1 MYLIEIWVNKL
12 ANEMKIYLPQEVNM
26 EFVSIQNSL
35 IFTVCIVYI
44 KWIDTNNFCIL
55 KYKLFHS
62 CGFTSVYT

>member
-44 KWIDTNNFCIL
+44 KWIDT
-55 KYKLFHS
+55 K
-62 CGFTSVYT
+62 